1 MRRADRLFSIIQT
14 LRGGRLRTAEWL
26 SQQLEVSPR
35 TIYRDIA
42 DLQANGVPIDG
53 ERGVGYLL
61 RDDFFIPALALSALE
76 MDALRWGV
84 GFATTHAD
92 EALAEAAR
100 DVLTKL
106 NISSAPTPL
115 FLAGALTKAQRSVL
129 QCAREAVTASLR
141 LEIGYISLAG
151 TSNRRTVRPLSLEH
165 WGALWTLTCWCELR
179 QGFRVFRVD
188 RIDQCKTLGRFVS
201 GPGQRIEDYFSSKS
215 NDQ

>member
-1 MRRADRLFSIIQT
+1 
-14 LRGGRLRTAEWL
+14 
-26 SQQLEVSPR
+26 LEVSPR

-84 GFATTHAD
+84 GFAKAHAD
-92 EALAEAAR
+92 EALVEVAR

-115 FLAGALTKAQRSVL
+115 FLAGALTKAQRSIL

-151 TSNRRTVRPLSLEH
+151 TSNSPSILNAFPPTIRSRSLL
-165 WGALWTLTCWCELR
+165 AFAPSPYAPILR
-179 QGFRVFRVD
+179 L
-188 RIDQCKTLGRFVS
+188 CS
-201 GPGQRIEDYFSSKS
+201 G
-215 NDQ
+215 